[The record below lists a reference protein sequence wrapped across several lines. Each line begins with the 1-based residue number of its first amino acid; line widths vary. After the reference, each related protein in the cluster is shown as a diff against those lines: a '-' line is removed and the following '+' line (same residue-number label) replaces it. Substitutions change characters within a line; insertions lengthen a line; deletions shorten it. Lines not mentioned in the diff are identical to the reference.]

1 MKRRAFPQG
10 RRRARPLDQTTLSQ
24 ALRSPNIDT
33 RQWISVGLV
42 TAGGEGDIVVF
53 DEDEGQP
60 LVRVLLEPSKIPVN
74 ARVAST
80 VVGNGEGEWHP
91 FVEGDEV
98 VVAIPEGDERS
109 GSVIIGRLNNGID
122 KFPTESVA
130 GQDPTTNTFAFQR
143 RRTPFVQEY
152 NGPIVLRSAMSEAL
166 FAIDEGGVITLRD
179 GQRSVFQMSPDVIGF
194 QGPSDESTPPDMM
207 MQLNLTARH
216 FSLTVGESVL
226 NLSASDATPA
236 PQNILSVPD
245 NLTVSAGGNAAME
258 HVMTV
263 EAFWHC
269 LQHALTAVGAV
280 IAGIPGPLTGGS
292 LSPAFL
298 LPSPLGTSTSF
309 LVAIPAASTTAMV
322 PTVAA
327 PLAAALR
334 AQPAKLLASPQ
345 LQPGL
350 GASAF
355 LTG

>member
-1 MKRRAFPQG
+1 
-10 RRRARPLDQTTLSQ
+10 
-24 ALRSPNIDT
+24 
-33 RQWISVGLV
+33 
-42 TAGGEGDIVVF
+42 
-53 DEDEGQP
+53 
-60 LVRVLLEPSKIPVN
+60 
-74 ARVAST
+74 
-80 VVGNGEGEWHP
+80 
-91 FVEGDEV
+91 
-98 VVAIPEGDERS
+98 
-109 GSVIIGRLNNGID
+109 
-122 KFPTESVA
+122 
-130 GQDPTTNTFAFQR
+130 
-143 RRTPFVQEY
+143 
-152 NGPIVLRSAMSEAL
+152 
-166 FAIDEGGVITLRD
+166 
-179 GQRSVFQMSPDVIGF
+179 
-194 QGPSDESTPPDMM
+194 
-207 MQLNLTARH
+207 
-216 FSLTVGESVL
+216 
-226 NLSASDATPA
+226 
-236 PQNILSVPD
+236 
-245 NLTVSAGGNAAME
+245 
-258 HVMTV
+258 MTV